1 MTEETMVGIL
11 LFSIRIMGVGVVAC
25 KGMNDTLGEGV
36 AMSEEA
42 LTEWMTSTMDGYGT
56 SILPGSNIDR
66 CCYIMKT
73 NKSTKSDAAID
84 RYETLKNLNECPPP

>member
-11 LFSIRIMGVGVVAC
+11 LFSLWVMGVGVVAC

-36 AMSEEA
+36 RMSEEA

-56 SILPGSNIDR
+56 SILISPWLR
-66 CCYIMKT
+66 YRQVLLHYMKT

-84 RYETLKNLNECPPP
+84 R